1 MSSIT
6 RQGNR
11 LIQRAGNDV
20 EELGYIGFDQNT
32 NVLWLKDTCGVLNLN
47 GGYIR
52 GDEFTSMEEA
62 KKNAASSPSAFI
74 MHYIWMRRS
83 IKAKALATVNDN
95 WEEISI
101 SIAQKIQVNKEAMTD
116 KISEYFDK
124 IPIEKIKEWSKKISE
139 NLLVSM
145 LIELIKTLFK

>member
-83 IKAKALATVNDN
+83 IKAKALVTVNDN